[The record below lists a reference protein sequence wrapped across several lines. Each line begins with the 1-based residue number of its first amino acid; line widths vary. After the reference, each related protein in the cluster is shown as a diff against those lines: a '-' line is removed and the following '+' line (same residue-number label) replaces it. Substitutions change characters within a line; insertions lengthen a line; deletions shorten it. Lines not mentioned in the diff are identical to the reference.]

1 MEFCMNSKEES
12 GHKSI
17 RPALMELSS
26 GSLMHSALC
35 LQCILSRPCSLEEEK
50 GETGSVLKPD
60 PQLEELMDGHY
71 SCPAPVS
78 LVFPGAAVRVEVKPR
93 RGAGVASVTTRKN
106 LPQGCGLALGR
117 KRQIEKQG
125 RAAPAGAA
133 QGKASKPDFWVRN
146 PTWD

>member
-17 RPALMELSS
+17 RPTLMGLSS

-60 PQLEELMDGHY
+60 PQLEELIDGRY

-78 LVFPGAAVRVEVKPR
+78 LVFPGATVRVEVKPR
-93 RGAGVASVTTRKN
+93 RGAGVASVTTREE
-106 LPQGCGLALGR
+106 PPPGLWSGSGKEEADRKTRAEQLRLGQLR
-117 KRQIEKQG
+117 G
-125 RAAPAGAA
+125 RPASLTSG
-133 QGKASKPDFWVRN
+133 
-146 PTWD
+146 